1 MGLTTWRPREGT
13 IFSFWGKDVP
23 QEKCLNWSESDA
35 QRHSTEQNDFS
46 HRCNGASG
54 GAVARTLITHGWKVR
69 ALVRDP
75 STPAA
80 QLLANNTIELIIG
93 DLFTTASLEEA
104 LTGVYGVFSVQT
116 SYAEHGIGGEIIQG
130 KLLADAA
137 HRAQIQHF
145 VYSSVGGAERESG
158 IPHFES
164 KWQLEKHIRAIG
176 LPATIIRPVFFM
188 DNFTSYSGEPIK
200 QQKKLILP
208 LHQDTRLQL
217 IATEDIGSFAALA
230 FEQPTSFIGKALEI
244 AGDELSMTEIVE
256 TFSRVMKR
264 TIEFV
269 EQPMDQMIQ
278 RNPENALM
286 MEWFNTDGYQA
297 VLPALRAL
305 YPALLTLV
313 TWLRQKGWQA

>member
-1 MGLTTWRPREGT
+1 MHKDTQQNRT
-13 IFSFWGKDVP
+13 ILV
-23 QEKCLNWSESDA
+23 
-35 QRHSTEQNDFS
+35 T
-46 HRCNGASG
+46 GATGRQG
-54 GAVARTLITHGWKVR
+54 GAVARTLMTHGWKVR

-80 QLLANNTIELIIG
+80 QQLAKNTIELIKG

-104 LTGVYGVFSVQT
+104 LRGVYGVFSVQT
-116 SYAEHGIGGEIIQG
+116 SDAEHGIGGEIIQG

-164 KWQLEKHIRAIG
+164 KWQIEKHIRALG

-188 DNFTSYSGEPIK
+188 DNFTSYFGEPIK
-200 QQKKLILP
+200 QQNKLILP

-230 FEQPTSFIGKALEI
+230 FEQPTGFLGKALEI
-244 AGDELSMTEIVE
+244 AGDELSMTELAE

-269 EQPMDQMIQ
+269 ELPMEQMIQ
-278 RNPENALM
+278 GDPEMALM
-286 MEWFNTDGYQA
+286 FEWFNTHGYQA

-305 YPALLTLV
+305 HPALLTLE

>member
-1 MGLTTWRPREGT
+1 MHKDTQQNRT
-13 IFSFWGKDVP
+13 ILV
-23 QEKCLNWSESDA
+23 
-35 QRHSTEQNDFS
+35 T
-46 HRCNGASG
+46 GATGRQG
-54 GAVARTLITHGWKVR
+54 GAVARTLMTHGWKVR

-80 QLLANNTIELIIG
+80 QQLAKNTIELIKG

-104 LTGVYGVFSVQT
+104 LRGVYGVFSVQT
-116 SYAEHGIGGEIIQG
+116 SDAEHGIGGEIIQG
-130 KLLADAA
+130 KLLVDAA

-164 KWQLEKHIRAIG
+164 KWQIEKHIRALG

-188 DNFTSYSGEPIK
+188 DNFTSYFGEPIK
-200 QQKKLILP
+200 QQNKLILP

-230 FEQPTSFIGKALEI
+230 FEQPTGFLGKALEI
-244 AGDELSMTEIVE
+244 AGDELSMTELAE

-269 EQPMDQMIQ
+269 ELPMEQMIQ
-278 RNPENALM
+278 GDPEMALM
-286 MEWFNTDGYQA
+286 FEWFNTHGYQA

-305 YPALLTLV
+305 HPALLTLE

>member
-1 MGLTTWRPREGT
+1 MHKDTQQNRT
-13 IFSFWGKDVP
+13 ILV
-23 QEKCLNWSESDA
+23 
-35 QRHSTEQNDFS
+35 T
-46 HRCNGASG
+46 GATGRQG
-54 GAVARTLITHGWKVR
+54 GAVARTLMTHGWKVR

-80 QLLANNTIELIIG
+80 QQLAKNTIELIKG

-116 SYAEHGIGGEIIQG
+116 SDAEHGIGGEIIQG

-164 KWQLEKHIRAIG
+164 KWQIEKHIRALG

-188 DNFTSYSGEPIK
+188 DNFTSYFGEPIK
-200 QQKKLILP
+200 QQNKLILP
-208 LHQDTRLQL
+208 LHQDTRLQQ

-230 FEQPTSFIGKALEI
+230 FEQPTGFLGKALEI
-244 AGDELSMTEIVE
+244 AGDELSMTELAE

-269 EQPMDQMIQ
+269 ELPMEQMIQ
-278 RNPENALM
+278 GDPEIALM
-286 MEWFNTDGYQA
+286 FEWFNTHGYQA

-305 YPALLTLV
+305 YPALLTLE

>member
-1 MGLTTWRPREGT
+1 MHKDTQQNRT
-13 IFSFWGKDVP
+13 ILV
-23 QEKCLNWSESDA
+23 
-35 QRHSTEQNDFS
+35 T
-46 HRCNGASG
+46 GATGRQG
-54 GAVARTLITHGWKVR
+54 GAVARTLMTHGWKVR

-80 QLLANNTIELIIG
+80 QQLAKNTIELIKG

-116 SYAEHGIGGEIIQG
+116 SDAEHGIGGEIIQG

-164 KWQLEKHIRAIG
+164 KWQIEKHIRALG

-188 DNFTSYSGEPIK
+188 DNFTSYFGEPIK
-200 QQKKLILP
+200 QQNKLILP
-208 LHQDTRLQL
+208 LHQDTRLQQ
-217 IATEDIGSFAALA
+217 IATEDIGSLAALAFAALA

-244 AGDELSMTEIVE
+244 AGDELSMTELAE

-269 EQPMDQMIQ
+269 ELPMEQMIQ
-278 RNPENALM
+278 GDPEIALM
-286 MEWFNTDGYQA
+286 FEWFNTHGYQA

-305 YPALLTLV
+305 YPALLTLE
-313 TWLRQKGWQA
+313 TWLRQAGWQE

>member
-1 MGLTTWRPREGT
+1 MHKDTQQNRT
-13 IFSFWGKDVP
+13 ILV
-23 QEKCLNWSESDA
+23 
-35 QRHSTEQNDFS
+35 T
-46 HRCNGASG
+46 GATGRQG
-54 GAVARTLITHGWKVR
+54 GAVARTLMTHGWKVR
-69 ALVRDP
+69 AVVRDP

-80 QLLANNTIELIIG
+80 QQLAKNTIELIKG

-104 LTGVYGVFSVQT
+104 LRGVYGVFSVQT
-116 SYAEHGIGGEIIQG
+116 SDAEHGIGGEIIQG

-164 KWQLEKHIRAIG
+164 KWQIEKHIRALG

-188 DNFTSYSGEPIK
+188 DNFTSYFGEPIK
-200 QQKKLILP
+200 QQNKLILP

-230 FEQPTSFIGKALEI
+230 FEQPTGFLGKALEI
-244 AGDELSMTEIVE
+244 AGDELSMTELAE

-269 EQPMDQMIQ
+269 ELPMEQMIQ
-278 RNPENALM
+278 GDPEMALM
-286 MEWFNTDGYQA
+286 FEWFNTHGYQA

-305 YPALLTLV
+305 HPALLTLE

>member
-1 MGLTTWRPREGT
+1 MHKDTQQNRT
-13 IFSFWGKDVP
+13 ILV
-23 QEKCLNWSESDA
+23 
-35 QRHSTEQNDFS
+35 T
-46 HRCNGASG
+46 GATGRQG
-54 GAVARTLITHGWKVR
+54 GAVARTLMTHGWKVR

-80 QLLANNTIELIIG
+80 QQLAKNTIELIKG

-104 LTGVYGVFSVQT
+104 LRGVYGVFSVQT
-116 SYAEHGIGGEIIQG
+116 SDAEHGIGGEIIQG
-130 KLLADAA
+130 KLLVDAA

-164 KWQLEKHIRAIG
+164 KWQIEKHIRALG

-188 DNFTSYSGEPIK
+188 DNFTSYFGEPIK
-200 QQKKLILP
+200 QQNKLILP

-230 FEQPTSFIGKALEI
+230 FEQPTGFLGKALEI
-244 AGDELSMTEIVE
+244 AGDELSMTELAE

-269 EQPMDQMIQ
+269 ELPMEQMIQ
-278 RNPENALM
+278 GDPEIALM
-286 MEWFNTDGYQA
+286 FEWFNTHGYQA

-305 YPALLTLV
+305 HPALLTLE

>member
-1 MGLTTWRPREGT
+1 MHKDTQQNRT
-13 IFSFWGKDVP
+13 ILV
-23 QEKCLNWSESDA
+23 
-35 QRHSTEQNDFS
+35 T
-46 HRCNGASG
+46 GATGRQG
-54 GAVARTLITHGWKVR
+54 GAVARTLMTHGWKVR

-80 QLLANNTIELIIG
+80 QQLAKNTIELIKG

-116 SYAEHGIGGEIIQG
+116 SDAEHGIGGEIIQG

-164 KWQLEKHIRAIG
+164 KWQIEKHIRALG

-188 DNFTSYSGEPIK
+188 DNFTSYFGEPIK
-200 QQKKLILP
+200 QQNKLILP
-208 LHQDTRLQL
+208 LHPQTRLQL
-217 IATEDIGSFAALA
+217 IATENIGSFAALA

-244 AGDELSMTEIVE
+244 AGDELSMTELAE

-269 EQPMDQMIQ
+269 ELPMEQMIQ
-278 RNPENALM
+278 GDPEIALM
-286 MEWFNTDGYQA
+286 FEWFNTHGYQA

-305 YPALLTLV
+305 YPALLTLE
-313 TWLRQKGWQA
+313 TWLRQAGWQE

>member
-1 MGLTTWRPREGT
+1 MHKDTQQNRT
-13 IFSFWGKDVP
+13 ILV
-23 QEKCLNWSESDA
+23 
-35 QRHSTEQNDFS
+35 T
-46 HRCNGASG
+46 GATGRQG
-54 GAVARTLITHGWKVR
+54 GAVARTLMTHGWKVR

-80 QLLANNTIELIIG
+80 QQLAKNTIELIKG

-116 SYAEHGIGGEIIQG
+116 SDAEHGIGGEIIQG

-164 KWQLEKHIRAIG
+164 KWQIEKHIRALG

-188 DNFTSYSGEPIK
+188 DNFTSYFGEPIK
-200 QQKKLILP
+200 QQNKLILP
-208 LHQDTRLQL
+208 LHQDTRLQQ

-230 FEQPTSFIGKALEI
+230 FEQPTGFLGKALEI
-244 AGDELSMTEIVE
+244 AGDELSMTELAE

-264 TIEFV
+264 TIKFV
-269 EQPMDQMIQ
+269 ELPMEQMIQ
-278 RNPENALM
+278 RDPEMALM
-286 MEWFNTDGYQA
+286 FEWFNTQGYQA

-305 YPALLTLV
+305 YPALLTLE

>member
-1 MGLTTWRPREGT
+1 MHKDTQQNRT
-13 IFSFWGKDVP
+13 ILV
-23 QEKCLNWSESDA
+23 
-35 QRHSTEQNDFS
+35 T
-46 HRCNGASG
+46 GATGRQG
-54 GAVARTLITHGWKVR
+54 GAVARTLMTHGWKVR

-80 QLLANNTIELIIG
+80 QQLAKNTIELIKG

-116 SYAEHGIGGEIIQG
+116 SDAEHGIGGEIIQG

-164 KWQLEKHIRAIG
+164 KWQIEKHIRALG

-188 DNFTSYSGEPIK
+188 DNFTSYFGEPIK
-200 QQKKLILP
+200 QQNKLILP
-208 LHQDTRLQL
+208 LHQDTRLQQ

-305 YPALLTLV
+305 YPALLTLE

>member
-1 MGLTTWRPREGT
+1 MHKDTQQNRT
-13 IFSFWGKDVP
+13 ILV
-23 QEKCLNWSESDA
+23 
-35 QRHSTEQNDFS
+35 T
-46 HRCNGASG
+46 GATGRQG
-54 GAVARTLITHGWKVR
+54 GAVARTLMTHGWKVR

-80 QLLANNTIELIIG
+80 QQLAKNTIELIKG

-116 SYAEHGIGGEIIQG
+116 SDAEHGIGGEIIQG

-164 KWQLEKHIRAIG
+164 KWQIEKHIRALG

-188 DNFTSYSGEPIK
+188 DNFTSYFGEPIK
-200 QQKKLILP
+200 QQNKLILP

-286 MEWFNTDGYQA
+286 MEWFNTQGYQA

-305 YPALLTLV
+305 YPALLTLE

>member
-1 MGLTTWRPREGT
+1 MHKDTQQNRT
-13 IFSFWGKDVP
+13 ILV
-23 QEKCLNWSESDA
+23 
-35 QRHSTEQNDFS
+35 T
-46 HRCNGASG
+46 GATGRQG

-80 QLLANNTIELIIG
+80 QQLAKNTIELIKG

-116 SYAEHGIGGEIIQG
+116 SNAEHGIGGEIIQG

-137 HRAQIQHF
+137 AKAQVQHF
-145 VYSSVGGAERESG
+145 VYSSVGGAERASG

-164 KWQLEKHIRAIG
+164 KWQVEKHIRALG
-176 LPATIIRPVFFM
+176 LPATILRPVFFM
-188 DNFTSYSGEPIK
+188 ENFASFFGTQIK
-200 QQKKLILP
+200 EQNKLILP
-208 LHQDTRLQL
+208 LHPQTRLQL
-217 IATEDIGSFAALA
+217 IATENIGSFAALA
-230 FEQPTSFIGKALEI
+230 FEQPTGFLGKTLEI
-244 AGDELSMTEIVE
+244 AGDELSMTELAE

-269 EQPMDQMIQ
+269 ELPMEQMIQ
-278 RNPENALM
+278 GDPEIALM
-286 MEWFNTDGYQA
+286 FEWFNTHGYQA

-305 YPALLTLV
+305 DPALLNLE
-313 TWLRQKGWQA
+313 TWLRQAGWQA